1 MEKRKLSAIAREK
14 ASEDM
19 IEIAGRLKGMR
30 HIVTAQMVE
39 DNRILILTFY
49 KISDIAKGKEG
60 AAFRTFLSHEDYIT
74 QDLRVEK
81 VKWLTASFSMMNEF
95 NVYESTWDKEKIAL
109 YERSLFLFVPMRNR
123 SLSQH
128 FLKNTQGRKMEQFR
142 GMRFI
147 DSRKK

>member
-49 KISDIAKGKEG
+49 KISDIAKGEG
-60 AAFRTFLSHEDYIT
+60 GS
-74 QDLRVEK
+74 
-81 VKWLTASFSMMNEF
+81 SFQN
-95 NVYESTWDKEKIAL
+95 I
-109 YERSLFLFVPMRNR
+109 
-123 SLSQH
+123 SLSRRLYNSGFESGKSQVAYGILFH
-128 FLKNTQGRKMEQFR
+128 DER
-142 GMRFI
+142 I
-147 DSRKK
+147 

>member
-49 KISDIAKGKEG
+49 KISGIAE
-60 AAFRTFLSHEDYIT
+60 
-74 QDLRVEK
+74 
-81 VKWLTASFSMMNEF
+81 
-95 NVYESTWDKEKIAL
+95 
-109 YERSLFLFVPMRNR
+109 
-123 SLSQH
+123 
-128 FLKNTQGRKMEQFR
+128 
-142 GMRFI
+142 
-147 DSRKK
+147 

>member
-49 KISDIAKGKEG
+49 KISDIAKGKEEQ
-60 AAFRTFLSHEDYIT
+60 LSEHFS
-74 QDLRVEK
+74 
-81 VKWLTASFSMMNEF
+81 LT
-95 NVYESTWDKEKIAL
+95 KI
-109 YERSLFLFVPMRNR
+109 
-123 SLSQH
+123 
-128 FLKNTQGRKMEQFR
+128 
-142 GMRFI
+142 I
-147 DSRKK
+147 